1 MKAALALA
9 LVMTSLAAPGLAQQA
24 PDAPAQAGVQTP
36 VLTLDWER
44 LYTGSL
50 WGKRVAREIEAASN
64 DLRTENNR
72 IASQLEAEERDLTD
86 RRPKMDPAAFQAA
99 ADAFDKRATAIRA
112 AQKAKS
118 EAIQQQI
125 NNERQG
131 FLQAVMPK
139 LDEVLHARNAEVVL
153 DSRVIIRGLSS
164 ADVTEQLGKRI
175 DAEVGDGAGRVQAS
189 VPVAGAQSPDAKDAT
204 PEDGADKSVGA
215 PADAPEAKEGG
226 VYVDDSLNTKAKTGG
241 DPALNGGD
249 PPDPTPPFGLGKPKT
264 QN

>member
-1 MKAALALA
+1 MKATLALA
-9 LVMTSLAAPGLAQQA
+9 LVMTSFAMPGLAQQA
-24 PDAPAQAGVQTP
+24 VDAPAPADVQTP

-44 LYTGSL
+44 LYTNSL

-112 AQKAKS
+112 AQKSKAD
-118 EAIQQQI
+118 AIQTQL

-164 ADVTEQLGKRI
+164 ADVTAQLGKRI

-189 VPVAGAQSPDAKDAT
+189 VPVAGAPTSQDDKTSTVGNGADGSSDASGAKD
-204 PEDGADKSVGA
+204 
-215 PADAPEAKEGG
+215 GG
-226 VYVDDSLNTKAKTGG
+226 VYVDTSPNTQAKTGG

-249 PPDPTPPFGLGKPKT
+249 PPDPTPPFGLSKPKT